1 MTRFYALAVVFTLAV
16 VACGGSGDATSTSG
30 PAPATGAGQAT
41 TTVAE
46 TTITAVE
53 STTTNPPTTTS
64 STLAGEVVD
73 FFPQAG
79 DVLSVVGVAH
89 NDVLNVRAAPGVFN
103 DVVDTIDPDGTSV
116 ALGSAR
122 DLGLAIWVEH
132 DTGSALGWSN
142 YAFLAFAGGTDDA
155 TAEVVGLL
163 GEVPIADTMEAL
175 GLVVAESQAST
186 DPRSFIVITVAA
198 SIGELGEVT
207 YDVIGLG
214 DDAVYGYRLHVVGE
228 PITDGFSLR
237 SVERTALCNR
247 GVDDV
252 GLCV

>member
-132 DTGSALGWSN
+132 DTGSALG
-142 YAFLAFAGGTDDA
+142 
-155 TAEVVGLL
+155 
-163 GEVPIADTMEAL
+163 
-175 GLVVAESQAST
+175 
-186 DPRSFIVITVAA
+186 
-198 SIGELGEVT
+198 
-207 YDVIGLG
+207 
-214 DDAVYGYRLHVVGE
+214 
-228 PITDGFSLR
+228 
-237 SVERTALCNR
+237 
-247 GVDDV
+247 
-252 GLCV
+252 

>member
-1 MTRFYALAVVFTLAV
+1 MTRFYALAAVFMLAV
-16 VACGGSGDATSTSG
+16 AACGGSEDPTSTSSTTS
-30 PAPATGAGQAT
+30 ATGAGEAT
-41 TTVAE
+41 TTLVE
-46 TTITAVE
+46 TTTTGVE
-53 STTTNPPTTTS
+53 STTTIPPTTTS

-73 FFPQAG
+73 FFPRPG

-186 DPRSFIVITVAA
+186 DRRSFIVITVAA
-198 SIGELGEVT
+198 SIADLGEVT

-214 DDAVYGYRLHVVGE
+214 DDAVYGYRLLVVGE